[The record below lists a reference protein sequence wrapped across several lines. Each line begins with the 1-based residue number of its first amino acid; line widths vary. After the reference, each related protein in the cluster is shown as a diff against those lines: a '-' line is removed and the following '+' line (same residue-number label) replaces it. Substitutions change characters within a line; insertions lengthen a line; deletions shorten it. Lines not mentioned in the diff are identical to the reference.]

1 MLDTSDEIAKK
12 QQEILN
18 SKSAAERFAIG
29 AELID
34 FGFKMVENSIRQD
47 SPDISPSKLR
57 IEMVKRC
64 YSQVFSEKEINEI
77 FEGIK
82 NYYLNVKH

>member
-1 MLDTSDEIAKK
+1 MLDTSKEIAKK

-47 SPDISPSKLR
+47 SPDISSSKLR

-64 YSQVFSEKEINEI
+64 YNNFFSEREINEI
-77 FEGIK
+77 CERIK
-82 NYYLNVKH
+82 DYYERK